1 MATYNEIQK
10 YSESTQGFLPHTCWN
25 CRVKE
30 LCNSPHQK
38 EAPNRIAKKETTVV
52 PKAKIDCIKDALKH

>member
-1 MATYNEIQK
+1 VKAHK
-10 YSESTQGFLPHTCWN
+10 VF
-25 CRVKE
+25 CRILVGIAEVKE